1 MEVRRRRTPGHQAG
15 PAGGELTSTGG
26 TTDAPRP
33 RRKVPALRLALYA
46 LLLAAGL
53 PAALWSGRPNDP
65 TVDIAALVEATRT
78 PGPSSYRSEGASLFL
93 AGEHGWTLCV
103 YTGSAPR
110 YRADFLVVRRQEGVL
125 SVELITDPRAAGH
138 VATAPQTAMTE
149 VHLAGQAAV
158 EYLAR
163 VELSVAPFDALVGRA
178 AVARADVAAPASR

>member
-1 MEVRRRRTPGHQAG
+1 MEVRRRRPPGHQAG
-15 PAGGELTSTGG
+15 PAGGELTSPGA

-33 RRKVPALRLALYA
+33 RRKVPATRLALYA

-65 TVDIAALVEATRT
+65 AVDIAALVEAART
-78 PGPSSYRSEGASLFL
+78 PGRTNFRSDGASLFL
-93 AGEHGWTLCV
+93 AGEHGWTLSV

-110 YRADFLVVRRQEGVL
+110 YQADFLVVRRQGGAL
-125 SVELITDPRAAGH
+125 SVDLISDPQASGH
-138 VATAPQTAMTE
+138 VAVAPQTAMPE

-163 VELSVAPFDALVGRA
+163 VELSVAPFDALMGRA
-178 AVARADVAAPASR
+178 AVARAGVAAPGSR